1 MEKEQPQPTTK
12 GTEKDPKVW
21 DKPRKFQI
29 FVTMKK
35 RPAAKEYDER
45 AISKPSSFPPI

>member
-12 GTEKDPKVW
+12 GTGKDPKVW

-35 RPAAKEYDER
+35 RPAPKE
-45 AISKPSSFPPI
+45 